1 MKKIK
6 LRESELI
13 KLINRVLNG
22 KEECQEGCWNCSY
35 RAEAC
40 AELDG
45 HCEACQGGCEYCE
58 ANGTGE
64 VIPMGR
70 VLGSMKKDPLVKESD
85 EYGPGC
91 GDCTSHFE
99 AWCGENGGGCH
110 ACETGKGFV
119 CHNGA
124 KIIPWP
130 KRTDKVTR
138 DINKERALGSM
149 KKDPLIKEAQLLTES
164 FWCNCPTAAGGSEK
178 KEFGIGGPPCT
189 ACQYCCQ
196 GGTAA
201 SFAPDV
207 DSDGIPD
214 KPDEMS
220 RIRARALME
229 KRNLRI
235 SEADLVKLIQRVI
248 NEQDSPA
255 NPCEGSNICCVN
267 REKTEMM
274 EPVFDRYDEETG
286 EYICK
291 CPVGSR
297 KVPCG
302 GQDINESDLRRLVK
316 RVINEDVSCKCMQM
330 LITRYLNADGSCC
343 EREEVS
349 YSFVDCPCSGAGSG
363 ADAGAGPLTHP
374 HAETAGRGK
383 ARELPPKIVNVEK
396 NQYRIKDDGTPER
409 IMS

>member
-1 MKKIK
+1 MN
-6 LRESELI
+6 S
-13 KLINRVLNG
+13 N
-22 KEECQEGCWNCSY
+22 
-35 RAEAC
+35 
-40 AELDG
+40 LD
-45 HCEACQGGCEYCE
+45 
-58 ANGTGE
+58 
-64 VIPMGR
+64 R
-70 VLGSMKKDPLVKESD
+70 
-85 EYGPGC
+85 
-91 GDCTSHFE
+91 
-99 AWCGENGGGCH
+99 
-110 ACETGKGFV
+110 
-119 CHNGA
+119 
-124 KIIPWP
+124 
-130 KRTDKVTR
+130 
-138 DINKERALGSM
+138 
-149 KKDPLIKEAQLLTES
+149 LIKEVLNESQLLNETYYCWHHS
-164 FWCNCPTAAGGSEK
+164 GAYPNGNAKCSRHVCGAAGYHHHNTVPTDVYSK
-178 KEFGIGGPPCT
+178 PSWDSYFGCTASVGPPGGGDPTSVDGDFVHEPEEFENPNLGGGLDRGKMIREKWGDGADTDGCES
-189 ACQYCCQ
+189 CYSIGQFCCH
-196 GGTAA
+196 GSCSITPCEGSKTRGDD
-201 SFAPDV
+201 SNV
-207 DSDGIPD
+207 D
-214 KPDEMS
+214 EE
-220 RIRARALME
+220 L
-229 KRNLRI
+229 
-235 SEADLVKLIQRVI
+235 

-302 GQDINESDLRRLVK
+302 GQDINESDLRRIIHRVINEDSEPKYCCNPECTTCSKDCSRGGVCGDMSAHSGMSVSNRSDFMDEPHIGESDLRRLVK